1 MDQDAFRETY
11 RDVNER
17 ACVFE
22 RAVLTNQ
29 CTCSRADRFCIAE
42 REGVA
47 CNSAEGNRR
56 CEQLVS
62 LLREHARFA
71 LRAATEEN
79 RDPLPYGKA
88 MRVQVGGLRG
98 LRAIVDAADTEAAD
112 LPEVFSLVERAV
124 ATFGALDALP
134 FSEIMPYI
142 ASYRGRSR
150 SRRRRT

>member
-11 RDVNER
+11 RDINER

-29 CTCSRADRFCIAE
+29 CTCSQADRFCIAE

-47 CNSAEGNRR
+47 CNSVEGNRR
-56 CEQLVS
+56 CEQLVA

-71 LRAATEEN
+71 LRAAKDGN
-79 RDPLPYGKA
+79 GDPLPYGKA

-98 LRAIVDAADTEAAD
+98 LSAIVDKNDTDPAD
-112 LPEVFSLVERAV
+112 LPEVFSLVARAV
-124 ATFGALDALP
+124 ANFGALDALP

-142 ASYRGRSR
+142 AGYRGRSR
-150 SRRRRT
+150 SRRRRR

>member
-71 LRAATEEN
+71 LRAATGETPG
-79 RDPLPYGKA
+79 RLPYGKA

-98 LRAIVDAADTEAAD
+98 LRAIVDTNETDPAD

>member
-17 ACVFE
+17 ACIFE

-29 CTCSRADRFCIAE
+29 CTCSEADRFCIAE

-47 CNSAEGNRR
+47 CNSREGNRR

-98 LRAIVDAADTEAAD
+98 LRAIVDGTDTEPAE
-112 LPEVFSLVERAV
+112 LPEVFSLVERAM
-124 ATFGALDALP
+124 AKFGDLDALP
-134 FSEIMPYI
+134 FSEIMPHI
-142 ASYRGRSR
+142 AGYRGRSR
-150 SRRRRT
+150 SRRRR